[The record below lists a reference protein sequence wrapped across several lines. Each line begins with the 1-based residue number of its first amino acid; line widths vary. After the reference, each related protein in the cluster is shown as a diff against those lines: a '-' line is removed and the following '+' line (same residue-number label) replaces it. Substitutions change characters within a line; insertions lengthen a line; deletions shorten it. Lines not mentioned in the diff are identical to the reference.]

1 MGRGGKGWRHA
12 TASSYEITFTF
23 RGQRCRERIN
33 LKPSPANDKAVER
46 HRHAILDAIERGT
59 FEYRVTFPDSPR
71 AALFAERQGEVQLLK
86 GYLDGWLKRQKALTS
101 ASTWNDYRKSINNHL
116 IPAFGHHRLSDLK
129 RLHVKEWAAN
139 LTVSNKRLANL
150 VSPLRIALQEA
161 VEDELIET
169 NPLFGWS
176 YQRKEAPKPG
186 DDVDPFTPTEQ
197 SAILG
202 KLTGHGLHLV
212 QFAFWSGLRT
222 SELVALEWGDIDW
235 HRGVVRVSRAET
247 QAADCPE
254 ETKTRAGTRDVKIL
268 PAAMEALTAQKAFS
282 LLHPSGRVF
291 LNPRT
296 GEPWVGD
303 QPIRKTLWT
312 HALTRAKVRYRRP
325 YQTRHTYAS
334 MMLSAGES
342 PLWVAQQM
350 GHSDWTMIARVYG
363 RWIPDADP
371 NAGMRAAA
379 VFGSGGGNRMDDA
392 EGNDSN
398 MPAGKRN

>member
-1 MGRGGKGWRHA
+1 MGRNGTGWRR
-12 TASSYEITFTF
+12 ASETSYEITFTY

-46 HRHAILDAIERGT
+46 HRHAVCDAIARGT
-59 FEYRVTFPDSPR
+59 FDYRVTFPDSPR
-71 AALFAERQGEVQLLK
+71 AAQFAERQGDVMLLK
-86 GYLDGWLKRQKALTS
+86 DYLDTWLKRQKDLVS
-101 ASTWNDYRKSINNHL
+101 AASWNDYRKSINNQL

-129 RLHVKEWAAN
+129 RLHVKAWVAE
-139 LTVSNKRLANL
+139 LQVSNKRIANL
-150 VSPLRIALQEA
+150 ISPLRIALQEA
-161 VEDELIET
+161 VDDELIEA
-169 NPLFGWS
+169 NPLYGWS
-176 YQRKEAPKPG
+176 YQRKEPPKPG
-186 DDVDPFTPTEQ
+186 DDIDPFTPAEQ
-197 SAILG
+197 AAILKALAG
-202 KLTGHGLHLV
+202 AGRNLV

-247 QAADCPE
+247 QVAETPE

-268 PAAMEALTAQKAFS
+268 PMAMTALMAQKAHS
-282 LLHPSGRVF
+282 QLHPSGRVF

-296 GEPWVGD
+296 GEPWSGD

-312 HALTRAKVRYRRP
+312 HALRLAKVRYRRP

-371 NAGMRAAA
+371 NAGMRAAQ
-379 VFGSGGGNRMDDA
+379 VFGAVDKHGT
-392 EGNDSN
+392 ESN
-398 MPAGKRN
+398 ASNVPALRRK